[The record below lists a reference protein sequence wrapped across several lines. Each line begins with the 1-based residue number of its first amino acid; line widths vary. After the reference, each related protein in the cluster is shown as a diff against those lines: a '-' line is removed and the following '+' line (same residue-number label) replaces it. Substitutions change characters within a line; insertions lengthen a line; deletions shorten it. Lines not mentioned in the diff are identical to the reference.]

1 MVDFIANGKETA
13 WVRINSRFEFQVGHS
28 DFQGHFSEF
37 DLIFFIKGQK
47 ISEGNCTVLNFPKK
61 NKVIRRIST
70 LASMMSQK
78 EIKADYLVIGY
89 HLI

>member
-1 MVDFIANGKETA
+1 MFPKETA

-37 DLIFFIKGQK
+37 DLFFIFFIKGQK

-61 NKVIRRIST
+61 NDKVIRMIST